1 MSDSN
6 ISFGFEA
13 PSHQVQNM
21 CLEIQDLR
29 HQITGLRSML
39 RYRDINCARLNE
51 EVTKLQNALFRANE
65 VISEQSREI
74 EALKQQVARPV
85 SPPLSEESAP
95 SLEAPVADEDPN
107 IIVSEIMGEVIDN
120 AMEQVH
126 KKEFVSEIVN
136 EVFEK
141 TIEQVYEKNLV
152 VFAAKRTQQ
161 IQEILEISDE
171 FRAIGNEIQELKTQL
186 AHITKTAKKQ
196 ERRMKKRA
204 EKKNKAQAEVKTVEE
219 EAPKVTESP
228 SETVQTIVKNTM
240 TFYDQSVYPNQ
251 STPYVH
257 APVMMDEKPVETK
270 EQVDDERYQA
280 NLARLH
286 IARQQKRND
295 DMQRVC
301 KSIMDVFKNCERD
314 PHYDQDQDV
323 KPPFNRNTHKL
334 VNWYARDRFGYDVFH
349 VIRDGSQF
357 RLKFHPN
364 SEVISEPT
372 DLGTI
377 LSYLD
382 EISNVC
388 NVGNVCPDT
397 YEIRQDPKYLDNIV
411 EMREFFFEA
420 FESLDDLPDFRT
432 LCLKPELD
440 DGVQVENG
448 FEIPYLTLVAYDGEQ
463 VCLSLVDLI
472 VWYAFGKIEA
482 WAKLTRQARAR
493 RTRGRE

>member
-1 MSDSN
+1 
-6 ISFGFEA
+6 
-13 PSHQVQNM
+13 M

-39 RYRDINCARLNE
+39 RYRDINCVRLDE
-51 EVTKLQNALFRANE
+51 KVTELKNALFRANE
-65 VISEQSREI
+65 VIGEQSREI

-95 SLEAPVADEDPN
+95 SLEAPAAEVDPN

-120 AMEQVH
+120 PMEQVH
-126 KKEFVSEIVN
+126 EKEFFSEIVN

-141 TIEQVYEKNLV
+141 TMEQVYEKDLV

-161 IQEILEISDE
+161 IQEILGVSDE
-171 FRAIGNEIQELKTQL
+171 FRAIGNEIQEVKTQL
-186 AHITKTAKKQ
+186 AQITKTAKNQ

-204 EKKNKAQAEVKTVEE
+204 EKKKAQAEVKTVEE
-219 EAPKVTESP
+219 VPEVKETPP
-228 SETVQTIVKNTM
+228 ETVQTIVKNTM
-240 TFYDQSVYPNQ
+240 SLYNQSVYPNQ

-257 APVMMDEKPVETK
+257 APVTMDEKPVEPK
-270 EQVDDERYQA
+270 EQVDDERYQVQ
-280 NLARLH
+280 LARLH

-301 KSIMDVFKNCERD
+301 KSIMDVFKRCERD

-323 KPPFNRNTHKL
+323 KPPFDRNTYKL
-334 VNWYARDRFGYDVFH
+334 VNWYALDRFGFDVFH

-364 SEVISEPT
+364 SEVVSEAT

-388 NVGNVCPDT
+388 NVGKVCPDT
-397 YEIRQDPKYLDNIV
+397 YEIRQDPKNLDNTV
-411 EMREFFFEA
+411 DMREFFFEA
-420 FESLDDLPDFRT
+420 FESLGDLQDFRT
-432 LCLKPELD
+432 LCLEPELD
-440 DGVQVENG
+440 DDVQVENG

-463 VCLSLVDLI
+463 ACLSLVDLI

-493 RTRGRE
+493 KTRGRESLDA